1 MAAKASA
8 MSKQPEASSP
18 DRRQVR
24 AVVALGANLGDRRAT
39 LDQAVALIE
48 AEIGPVVAR
57 SAWLETPAMI
67 HPDDPAQSYPEFLN
81 GGVLVQTNLAAGAIL
96 AALHRI
102 EARLGRDRSRETAR
116 WRPRLIDLDLIA
128 LEDLVVDDPTL
139 RLPHPE
145 MHKRDFVLAPFCEVW
160 PDWRHPVLGRT
171 AAALLAELRAGQR

>member
-1 MAAKASA
+1 MIKPVEPA
-8 MSKQPEASSP
+8 SP
-18 DRRQVR
+18 DRPLAR
-24 AVVALGANLGDRRAT
+24 AVVALGANLGDRRAA
-39 LDQAVALIE
+39 LEQAVALID
-48 AEIGPVVAR
+48 AEVGPVVAR
-57 SAWLETPAMI
+57 SGWLATPALI

-81 GGVLVQTNLAAGAIL
+81 GAVLVRTALQAGSML

-102 EARLGRDRSRETAR
+102 EARLGRDRANETAR

-128 LEDLVVDDPTL
+128 LEGQVVDDGAL

-171 AAALLAELRAGQR
+171 AAALLAELRAAQR